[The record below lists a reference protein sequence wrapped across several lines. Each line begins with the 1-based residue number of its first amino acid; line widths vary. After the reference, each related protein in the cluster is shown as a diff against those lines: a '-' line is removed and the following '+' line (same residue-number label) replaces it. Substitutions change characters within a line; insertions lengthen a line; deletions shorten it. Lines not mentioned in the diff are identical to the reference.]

1 MAVKF
6 KKCKCG
12 AYYREHERVPI
23 RALGGNPIMLR
34 TAWCCAHCL
43 GDCFRTWAEENSELC
58 VLCNVPFFPGDPVQG
73 HGPGNAHLSC
83 GMTAAAY
90 LGTWQEDG
98 TIKSPF
104 KEREGVCN
112 A

>member
-1 MAVKF
+1 MDGF

-12 AYYREHERVPI
+12 AYYKAEEIVPI
-23 RALGGNPIMLR
+23 RALGGNPIFLK

-43 GDCFRTWAEENSELC
+43 GDCFRAWAELCSELC
-58 VLCNVPFFPGDPVQG
+58 ALCNVPFFPGDQIEG
-73 HGPGNAHLSC
+73 HNGKNVHSHC

-104 KEREGVCN
+104 QE
-112 A
+112 